1 MGNGFN
7 TRKEKIMQAL
17 RQTPELKVPEL
28 VELTGAAIATIRR
41 DLLKMESMNLIVR
54 TFGSIRSV
62 EEKSLVARTFE
73 QRSFI
78 HRTEKQS
85 IAAAAAKMVSPGM
98 TIVID
103 SGTTSWF
110 LASELKNKAP
120 LRIITS
126 ALAVIETLG
135 GIPGIEI
142 NLVGGHFRIENLDFF
157 GPVSISSFEQFH
169 ADIAFLSCD
178 GFLPGFGA
186 FSNDAESAAISRAI
200 QKCASQKILL
210 CDSFKIG
217 KSESFLVLKTD
228 KIDVM
233 ITDKKLPEPADLPC
247 KVVVA
252 GE

>member
-85 IAAAAAKMVSPGM
+85 FCPYHQAYLLQ
-98 TIVID
+98 T
-103 SGTTSWF
+103 
-110 LASELKNKAP
+110 
-120 LRIITS
+120 
-126 ALAVIETLG
+126 AV
-135 GIPGIEI
+135 
-142 NLVGGHFRIENLDFF
+142 
-157 GPVSISSFEQFH
+157 
-169 ADIAFLSCD
+169 
-178 GFLPGFGA
+178 
-186 FSNDAESAAISRAI
+186 
-200 QKCASQKILL
+200 LL
-210 CDSFKIG
+210 HQRS
-217 KSESFLVLKTD
+217 
-228 KIDVM
+228 
-233 ITDKKLPEPADLPC
+233 
-247 KVVVA
+247 
-252 GE
+252 